1 MPMRKVLITGAT
13 GFVGSHVAEVLKSKG
28 IAVRCLARKTSPL
41 DFIGSASPEIAY
53 GDVTLPE
60 TLRPALEGVDG
71 IVHCAGLTRAH
82 NAGDY
87 FRVNQ
92 EGSRN
97 LYLASQSF
105 RGRILKIV
113 HISSLAALGP
123 SADGQPVIEES
134 MPRPVSDYG
143 RSKLAGQHIAESFMQ
158 DLPISILIPPAIY
171 GPRDA
176 DFRIYFRLAAKGI
189 TLLPG
194 KAPRYLSLVHV
205 KDLAEAV
212 ALALTIDRSSGRTYI
227 VEDGCI
233 QTWTS
238 VADAI
243 DHTLGR
249 TSRRIHLPL
258 FAARTAG
265 VLGDLFSRVS
275 GRAVLLSSQKVGEF
289 LQAAWICSAQRI
301 RDELG
306 FRPSYSL
313 ERGFSQTL
321 AWYRQQTPRAFP

>member
-1 MPMRKVLITGAT
+1 MPIRRVLITGAS
-13 GFVGSHVAEVLKSKG
+13 GFVGSHVADVLKSRG
-28 IAVRCLARKTSPL
+28 IAVRCLVRKTSRL
-41 DFIGSASPEIAY
+41 DFMGPNFPEIAY

-60 TLRPALEGVDG
+60 TLQLALKDVDG
-71 IVHCAGLTRAH
+71 IVHCAGLTKAH
-82 NAGDY
+82 GAEDY

-105 RGRILKIV
+105 RGRLLKIV
-113 HISSLAALGP
+113 HISSLAAMGP
-123 SADGQPVIEES
+123 SLHGQPVIEENV
-134 MPRPVSDYG
+134 PHPISDYG
-143 RSKLAGQHIAESFMQ
+143 RSKLAGQRMAESFMR
-158 DLPISILIPPAIY
+158 DLPISILIPPAVY

-176 DFRIYFRLAAKGI
+176 DFRIYFRLAARGI
-189 TLLPG
+189 VPLPG
-194 KAPRYLSLVHV
+194 RTPRYLSLIYV

-212 ALALTIDRSSGRTYI
+212 VLALTLDKSAGKTYL
-227 VEDGCI
+227 VEDGCV
-233 QTWTS
+233 QTWSS

-243 DHTLGR
+243 DHALGR

-258 FAARTAG
+258 LAARSAG

-275 GRAVLLSSQKVGEF
+275 GKAVLLSSQKVGEF

-313 ERGFSQTL
+313 DRGFSETL
-321 AWYRQQTPRAFP
+321 AWYKQQTPRAFP

>member
-1 MPMRKVLITGAT
+1 MRKVLITGAN
-13 GFVGSHVAEVLKSKG
+13 GFVGSHVAEVLKSRG
-28 IAVRCLARKTSPL
+28 IAVRCLVRKTSRL
-41 DFIGSASPEIAY
+41 DFIGPASPEIAY

-60 TLRPALEGVDG
+60 TLRPALEDVDG
-71 IVHCAGLTRAH
+71 IVHCAGLTKAC

-87 FRVNQ
+87 FRINQ

-97 LYLASQSF
+97 LYLASQAF
-105 RGRILKIV
+105 HGRIVKIV

-123 SADGQPVIEES
+123 SPDGKPVTEES
-134 MPRPVSDYG
+134 VPCPVSDYG
-143 RSKLAGQHIAESFMQ
+143 RSKLAGQRIADFFMQ
-158 DLPISILIPPAIY
+158 HLPICILIPPAVY

-189 TLLPG
+189 VPLPG
-194 KAPRYLSLVHV
+194 KAPRYLSLVHA

-212 ALALTIDRSSGRTYI
+212 VLALILDKSTGRTYI

-243 DHTLGR
+243 DRAMGK

-258 FAARTAG
+258 FAARSAG
-265 VLGDLFSRVS
+265 ILGDLFSRIS
-275 GRAVLLSSQKVGEF
+275 GRAVLLSSQKVGEL

-306 FRPSYSL
+306 FHPAYSL
-313 ERGFSQTL
+313 ERGFSETL